1 MKNQYSN
8 FDPKILEEQL
18 LNDIFS
24 SSGENN
30 NIIRE
35 LFNKI
40 LYSNGINTL
49 THNFGEVSIY
59 FKLIQLIKIKDIKCT
74 KKQKFGAI
82 G

>member
-18 LNDIFS
+18 LNDIFLP
-24 SSGENN
+24 SGENN

-40 LYSNGINTL
+40 LYSNGINNL
-49 THNFGEVSIY
+49 SHNFRNVSIY
-59 FKLIQLIKIKDIKCT
+59 FNLIKCLKI
-74 KKQKFGAI
+74 
-82 G
+82 

>member
-18 LNDIFS
+18 LKDIFLP
-24 SSGENN
+24 SGENN

-40 LYSNGINTL
+40 LYSNVINNL
-49 THNFGEVSIY
+49 AHNFGKVSIY
-59 FKLIQLIKIKDIKCT
+59 FNLIQYIKNKRYQMKKKT
-74 KKQKFGAI
+74 KI
-82 G
+82 

>member
-18 LNDIFS
+18 LNDIFL

-30 NIIRE
+30 NIIGE

-40 LYSNGINTL
+40 LYSNGINNP
-49 THNFGEVSIY
+49 THNFGKVSIY
-59 FKLIQLIKIKDIKCT
+59 FNL
-74 KKQKFGAI
+74 FNV
-82 G
+82 

>member
-18 LNDIFS
+18 LNDILL

-40 LYSNGINTL
+40 LYSNGINNL
-49 THNFGEVSIY
+49 THNFGKVSIY
-59 FKLIQLIKIKDIKCT
+59 FT
-74 KKQKFGAI
+74 YSMF
-82 G
+82 

>member
-18 LNDIFS
+18 LNDIFLP
-24 SSGENN
+24 SGENN

-40 LYSNGINTL
+40 LYSNGINNL
-49 THNFGEVSIY
+49 THNFGKVSIY
-59 FKLIQLIKIKDIKCT
+59 FNLIQYINNKRYQMKKKTKI
-74 KKQKFGAI
+74 
-82 G
+82 